1 VRDADDDTAP
11 SPEALLRFDCP
22 RCAAPAAERF
32 YGPCASCRDELATT
46 ITGEARDVEV
56 AAYEPKVNV
65 TPNAVALKG

>member
-32 YGPCASCRDELATT
+32 YGPCASC
-46 ITGEARDVEV
+46 GEARDVEV